1 MSAAED
7 DRHGSYLAV
16 LDGRV
21 IGRASIE
28 QKKFPT
34 GLCNDNEQETILVT
48 LRHKH
53 DRLEIRTP
61 AETDPPSSETWKLA
75 VHLNLK
81 GQSLERTNS

>member
-7 DRHGSYLAV
+7 DRHGSYPAV

-53 DRLEIRTP
+53 DRLESGLQR
-61 AETDPPSSETWKLA
+61 KLIHQ
-75 VHLNLK
+75 VVRHGN
-81 GQSLERTNS
+81 SLCI